1 MLTDIARQDG
11 MAWTMTAPVRGA
23 VRRSAPES
31 TGMASCGWFMGK
43 NGIAVCLVLALAC
56 LGGFSPAWA
65 QGQPGPPGSEAPATL
80 ESLEKQLRPGRD
92 ALARVMPELDAMAEP
107 MSRDVLD
114 GKADL
119 HVFYGMVLARVLYEQ
134 CQDTLSLMRSA
145 ALQECPALQ
154 AGLAKRLGDAA
165 VRLEGAAAL
174 IAGSLPMTM
183 HSRVGIVG
191 HATVKALE
199 MYVAPLKAYAQASG
213 RQDL

>member
-1 MLTDIARQDG
+1 MMTHVARGQG
-11 MAWTMTAPVRGA
+11 PAAA
-23 VRRSAPES
+23 VLL
-31 TGMASCGWFMGK
+31 FM
-43 NGIAVCLVLALAC
+43 LAC
-56 LGGFSPAWA
+56 LGLFSPAWA
-65 QGQPGPPGSEAPATL
+65 QGQPGTDAPATL
-80 ESLEKQLRPGRD
+80 DSLEKQLRPGRD

-183 HSRVGIVG
+183 RSRVGIVG

-199 MYVAPLKAYAQASG
+199 AYIAPLKAYAQAAG

>member
-1 MLTDIARQDG
+1 MKTHVARGQGPAAAVLLIML
-11 MAWTMTAPVRGA
+11 
-23 VRRSAPES
+23 
-31 TGMASCGWFMGK
+31 F
-43 NGIAVCLVLALAC
+43 C
-56 LGGFSPAWA
+56 LGGLSPVWA
-65 QGQPGPPGSEAPATL
+65 QGQPAPDAPATL

-154 AGLAKRLGDAA
+154 AGLGKRLGDAA
-165 VRLEGAAAL
+165 ARLEGAAAL

-183 HSRVGIVG
+183 RSRVGIVG

-199 MYVAPLKAYAQASG
+199 AYIAPLKAYAQAAG

>member
-1 MLTDIARQDG
+1 MVL
-11 MAWTMTAPVRGA
+11 
-23 VRRSAPES
+23 
-31 TGMASCGWFMGK
+31 F
-43 NGIAVCLVLALAC
+43 LALAC
-56 LGGFSPAWA
+56 LGFFSPAWA
-65 QGQPGPPGSEAPATL
+65 QGQPVPDAPATL

-92 ALARVMPELDAMAEP
+92 ALERVMPELDAMAEP

-183 HSRVGIVG
+183 RSRVGIVG
-191 HATVKALE
+191 HATVRALE
-199 MYVAPLKAYAQASG
+199 AYIAPLKAYAQAAG
-213 RQDL
+213 RQEL

>member
-1 MLTDIARQDG
+1 MMTHVARGQG
-11 MAWTMTAPVRGA
+11 PAAALLLIM
-23 VRRSAPES
+23 
-31 TGMASCGWFMGK
+31 
-43 NGIAVCLVLALAC
+43 LAC
-56 LGGFSPAWA
+56 LGFVPSAWA
-65 QGQPGPPGSEAPATL
+65 QGQPGPSGSETPASL
-80 ESLEKQLRPGRD
+80 EALEKQLRPGRD
-92 ALARVMPELDAMAEP
+92 ALTRVMPELDAMAEP

-145 ALQECPALQ
+145 ELQECPALQ

-165 VRLEGAAAL
+165 ARLEGAAAL

-183 HSRVGIVG
+183 RSRVGIVG

-199 MYVAPLKAYAQASG
+199 TYIAPLKAYAQAAG